1 MPLRVEAPEADHGEE
16 TMEEETMEE
25 ETMEE
30 ETMEEEEGGK
40 GSMDLLH

>member
-25 ETMEE
+25 E
-30 ETMEEEEGGK
+30 EGGK